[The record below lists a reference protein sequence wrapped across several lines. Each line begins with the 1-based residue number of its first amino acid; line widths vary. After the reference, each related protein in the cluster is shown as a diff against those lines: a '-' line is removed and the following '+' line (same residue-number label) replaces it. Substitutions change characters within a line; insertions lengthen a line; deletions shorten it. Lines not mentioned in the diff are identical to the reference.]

1 MKKMNNKGFLLVE
14 TIVVATFT
22 VTVLVALFLQFKNL
36 LVNYNDSYNYNTVQ
50 GVYDLGAYK
59 KCIQITETKI
69 KTSDSKPYQDVTT
82 IGNATCNRIK
92 TASHFKTI
100 ILTNSDLGTL
110 KEYIKNNPDTDL
122 SQDMRNMIKSLKNI
136 DYQDRLIAEF
146 EDGTFASIAY
156 GVNNK

>member
-36 LVNYNDSYNYNTVQ
+36 LVNYNDSYNYNTVE

-59 KCIQITETKI
+59 TCIQTMGIKV
-69 KTSDSKPYQDVTT
+69 KTSDAVPYRDVTNT
-82 IGNATCNRIK
+82 GNSACNRIK
-92 TASHFKTI
+92 TASHLKKI
-100 ILTNSDLGTL
+100 ILTNSNLATL
-110 KEYIKNNPDTDL
+110 KNYIKNNPDSNL
-122 SQDMRNMIKSLKNI
+122 SQDMRNMIRRLDNI

-146 EDGTFASIAY
+146 ENGTFASITY